1 MNRNK
6 AKVFFCVPDAL
17 GAQAHYWEGESG
29 LLCRPPKGMV
39 SVERARCRRHREE
52 TERATARSKRR

>member
-6 AKVFFCVPDAL
+6 AKIFFCVPDAL
-17 GAQAHYWEGESG
+17 GAQAHYWDGESG

-39 SVERARCRRHREE
+39 SVERVRCRRHREE
-52 TERATARSKRR
+52 NERPAARSKRQ